1 MPTWRGPASGLP
13 TNESDVGDVDLE
25 AFASLASEAQGRA
38 GLIWGEKLGGEWK
51 GTSVLP
57 LMGCRGESQ
66 TALGDLKQVT
76 SSL

>member
-1 MPTWRGPASGLP
+1 MPTWRDPASGLP
-13 TNESDVGDVDLE
+13 TNESDVGDVDLG
-25 AFASLASEAQGRA
+25 AFASLASEAQGTA

-51 GTSVLP
+51 GASVP

-66 TALGDLKQVT
+66 TALGDLEQVT